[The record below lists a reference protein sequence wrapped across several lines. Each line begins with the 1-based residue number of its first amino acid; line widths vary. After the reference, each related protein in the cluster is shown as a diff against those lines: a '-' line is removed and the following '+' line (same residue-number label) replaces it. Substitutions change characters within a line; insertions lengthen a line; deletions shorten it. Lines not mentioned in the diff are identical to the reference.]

1 MRATVKHADKPDG
14 RTETARSI
22 LSYILNISLGGRNAV
37 HLPENL
43 RRMKTI
49 AIQGLSLIRE
59 TLLSLGGKLIQ
70 KLANAQVLNKATVL

>member
-1 MRATVKHADKPDG
+1 MQCIFL
-14 RTETARSI
+14 RTSEDSK
-22 LSYILNISLGGRNAV
+22 
-37 HLPENL
+37 
-43 RRMKTI
+43 MKTI